1 MVGVEEAGGRGDEM
15 GLATTF
21 AQPVEQA
28 DGVDRARGAGDA
40 DDDAPAGVGRAQ
52 AATPSAGCN
61 SPASYISVMMSEPP
75 TNSPLT

>member
-1 MVGVEEAGGRGDEM
+1 MDIDESGRGGDEV
-15 GLATTF
+15 GLVAAL
-21 AQPVEQA
+21 AQPFEQA
-28 DGVDRARGAGDA
+28 DGVDRACRAGDA

-52 AATPSAGCN
+52 AATPSAGCS